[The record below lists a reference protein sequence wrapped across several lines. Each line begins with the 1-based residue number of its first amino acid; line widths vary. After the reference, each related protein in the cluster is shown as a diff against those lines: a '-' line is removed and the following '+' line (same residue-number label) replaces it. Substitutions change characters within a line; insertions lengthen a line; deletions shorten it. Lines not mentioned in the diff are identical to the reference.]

1 MTQILNIGLPTSRLP
16 ENVATPGQVGET
28 AAAPQSGAT
37 FEEQFRLNIAA
48 LSGVQDGKESGKET
62 GKESGKGDA
71 QESGKLLPV
80 SAALTLDGH
89 ATLQRLPGGTAVM
102 LGEEQPTEQSL
113 KDFAVQQ
120 GMDAGALAVLFAR
133 YPGQA
138 AVLKTAAS
146 EAATAAA
153 PTAALATAPSSSAIT
168 SSSASV
174 GWACGRRCR
183 GGRGGGGAAAAAAA
197 GDERSLVGPVP
208 GLFQ

>member
-1 MTQILNIGLPTSRLP
+1 MTQLLNIGLPTSRQP
-16 ENVATPGQVGET
+16 EKVGTPGPVGEA

-48 LSGVQDGKESGKET
+48 LSGVQDGKET

-80 SAALTLDGH
+80 SAAVTLDGH

-120 GMDAGALAVLFAR
+120 GMDAGALAVLFSR

-138 AVLKTAAS
+138 VLLKTAAS

-153 PTAALATAPSSSAIT
+153 SATST
-168 SSSASV
+168 
-174 GWACGRRCR
+174 
-183 GGRGGGGAAAAAAA
+183 AAAAATSIAA
-197 GDERSLVGPVP
+197 
-208 GLFQ
+208 